1 MLWGCIT
8 HGGVGTFVPVDGTI
22 KSEKYIQILDDNLWP
37 VAAKYFPQ
45 NPWIFQDDN
54 ATPHRSRL
62 TTQWKQE
69 NNLPVMTWPAEPRY

>member
-1 MLWGCIT
+1 MIFIKV
-8 HGGVGTFVPVDGTI
+8 GVMDV
-22 KSEKYIQILDDNLWP
+22 QIEVVVSMRSWP
-37 VAAKYFPQ
+37 VAAKLFPQ